1 MEHYLKPADMAESL
15 SVSVRT
21 VQRWMEDGRLP
32 FVEVCGIRRVSE
44 NAWRAFIQGGGCEQK
59 KFAPARKCHKR
70 DMDLFEPDG
79 RIKRR
84 RSEATR

>member
-1 MEHYLKPADMAESL
+1 MERYLKPTDMAESL

-44 NAWRAFIQGGGCEQK
+44 NAWRAFIQGGYEQK
-59 KFAPARKCHKR
+59 KTTPMRKCHKR
-70 DMDLFEPDG
+70 DADLFEPDG